1 MLLLKG
7 TAVADVLTDEG
18 AYPSQMILS
27 LIFPLLSNALF
38 PVLPIEEHIEKTQHL
53 DTTNQVLCS
62 CVDFV
67 RQLRPDL
74 PSMDASSFSVSTTT
88 IRKGDAVKMRY
99 PSGAWHLAYASDV
112 VGDQVLLMHAN
123 VVPCQESSE
132 WRSVHDTRILGSI

>member
-1 MLLLKG
+1 MPEHNRRYMLTLL
-7 TAVADVLTDEG
+7 T
-18 AYPSQMILS
+18 IS
-27 LIFPLLSNALF
+27 LIGIILQ
-38 PVLPIEEHIEKTQHL
+38 PIETTYAEKTDHSGQHES
-53 DTTNQVLCS
+53 VLCS
-62 CVDFV
+62 CVDYVKQF
-67 RQLRPDL
+67 RPDI
-74 PSMDASSFSVSTTT
+74 PSMDASAFSVSTTT

>member
-1 MLLLKG
+1 MLTLL
-7 TAVADVLTDEG
+7 T
-18 AYPSQMILS
+18 LS
-27 LIFPLLSNALF
+27 LVGIILQ
-38 PVLPIEEHIEKTQHL
+38 PIETTYQTEKVYHSEHQES
-53 DTTNQVLCS
+53 VLCS
-62 CVDFV
+62 CVDYV